1 MSFSKKETVLISF
14 IVVAVLVRLLPHP
27 PNVAPIT
34 AVALFAGTHFGRKHW
49 ALLMP
54 LLAMVVTD
62 IFLGFSMITPIV
74 YLAFTAITALGFVIK
89 KMHLGICALKQPVV
103 FYSD

>member
-1 MSFSKKETVLISF
+1 MSLSKKETVLISF
-14 IVVAVLVRLLPHP
+14 IVVAVLVRLLPYP

-54 LLAMVVTD
+54 LMAMVVTD
-62 IFLGFSMITPIV
+62 IFW
-74 YLAFTAITALGFVIK
+74 AFR
-89 KMHLGICALKQPVV
+89 
-103 FYSD
+103 